1 MEAVGRAVVVGA
13 AGMGAL
19 GRGLVVR
26 GVDSVAVTAVAVA
39 VAGVTDRAEAGAD
52 GMRSGRVARV
62 IASSS
67 S

>member
-26 GVDSVAVTAVAVA
+26 VVDSGAVTAVAVA
-39 VAGVTDRAEAGAD
+39 VAGVTGRAEVGAD
-52 GMRSGRVARV
+52 GMRSGRAARV
-62 IASSS
+62 IASLSN
-67 S
+67 